1 MYREWRQSHANRQ
14 RHPVTMGQKCKF
26 SRITCISVSTESSTV
41 GVLQEKL
48 RLIEAEKEDLMR
60 QLQLTMEEHARQK
73 EILIARYVNA
83 DYLLSQCESLLPVK
97 RMPSCKPHSMSIQ
110 SWDTPLVCRHLL
122 EPASNLVYSRMCS
135 AIKDA
140 QLRVRQSNDDLIAW
154 KFDPESPSGKR
165 LMSRMRHL
173 LNENEAL
180 GRANQAERIAV
191 LEREA
196 EAQTNCIK
204 EFSKTHEGIESV
216 LEEAYTDLEGLQTS
230 LLQLHQQINQA
241 ESVVEALQAELE
253 IHEPGRVAE
262 LMKAV
267 WEKLDD
273 SKVEHQEPDP
283 NQFEATEA
291 KTVCKEEQADD
302 TLQTSNSS
310 VAEAVPVGTAE

>member
-1 MYREWRQSHANRQ
+1 VHLMD
-14 RHPVTMGQKCKF
+14 V
-26 SRITCISVSTESSTV
+26 SRMETESCESATSSSNHRPEVTESSTV

-48 RLIEAEKEDLMR
+48 RLIEAEKEDLVR
-60 QLQLTMEEHARQK
+60 QLQLTMEEHTRQK
-73 EILIARYVNA
+73 ETLIARYVNA

-110 SWDTPLVCRHLL
+110 TWDTPLVCRHLL

-154 KFDPESPSGKR
+154 KFDPESASGKR

-241 ESVVEALQAELE
+241 ESVVEALQVIL
-253 IHEPGRVAE
+253 IVHSCV
-262 LMKAV
+262 
-267 WEKLDD
+267 
-273 SKVEHQEPDP
+273 HQFAICCLLFFP
-283 NQFEATEA
+283 N
-291 KTVCKEEQADD
+291 
-302 TLQTSNSS
+302 
-310 VAEAVPVGTAE
+310 VPCS